1 MASRV
6 IASYRATVKETDHG
20 EEAEIMKKARRYN
33 RALASAQEEIFL
45 SGEEAKGYRKQ
56 LWLDENGMM
65 GYLEIPS
72 IRVYLPIY
80 HGTEEA
86 VLQKGVGH
94 LSWTSLPIA
103 GKSVHSVLSGHRG
116 LPSAKLFTDLDQLR
130 EDDAFSVHILGSV
143 LTYQVEQI
151 RVVAPTE
158 TDALRIEPEK
168 NYCTLMTCTPYGV
181 NTQRLLIRGV
191 LTDTDTAQAGQES
204 GEKPQSEKLPLLH
217 VLIAGGFV
225 LAVCLLIRKKQKGKE
240 EIG

>member
-1 MASRV
+1 
-6 IASYRATVKETDHG
+6 
-20 EEAEIMKKARRYN
+20 MKKARRYN

-191 LTDTDTAQAGQES
+191 LTDTDTTQAGQES

-225 LAVCLLIRKKQKGKE
+225 LAVCLLIRKKRKGKE

>member
-33 RALASAQEEIFL
+33 RALASAQ
-45 SGEEAKGYRKQ
+45 EEAKGYRKQ

-94 LSWTSLPIA
+94 LSWTSLPIE

-143 LTYQVEQI
+143 LT
-151 RVVAPTE
+151 
-158 TDALRIEPEK
+158 
-168 NYCTLMTCTPYGV
+168 
-181 NTQRLLIRGV
+181 
-191 LTDTDTAQAGQES
+191 
-204 GEKPQSEKLPLLH
+204 
-217 VLIAGGFV
+217 
-225 LAVCLLIRKKQKGKE
+225 
-240 EIG
+240 